1 MPAQT
6 KKSNDKKVNTSPTRK
21 LKEDILS
28 EPVLEGKK
36 ERVEKT
42 RDMEQN
48 ATSRCMETTILE
60 SMPTPVV
67 AIDPKFNVIHMNRA
81 AGMLLGQE
89 PEECIGTKC
98 YELLDTGHCNT
109 RNCML
114 KKALKDGEAFS
125 GDTVANFPEG
135 ELPIR
140 YTIAPL
146 VDEHEEVSGVVT
158 YIQDISPEISIRDNV
173 EALVEAAVNGE
184 LDQRAHTDGFTGNYS
199 RILMAVNKLID
210 AFVAPI
216 NVTAEYVRRISQGD
230 VPEKIN
236 DEYKGEF
243 NEIKIAINELIDA
256 FNLIDD
262 TARSMSENDLSITIQ
277 PRSEKDQLMRSLAKM
292 LSNMNEML
300 YQINTGVDEVAA
312 AAGQVADSSQSL
324 SQGATQQA
332 SALEEITSSM
342 SQIASQVKENAEN
355 AAQANQLAAEARNSA
370 EHGNERM
377 EEMVRSMKEINE
389 ASQNIANINKVIDE
403 IAFQTNLLAL
413 NAAVEAARA
422 GKHGKGF
429 AVVAEEV
436 RNLAARSA
444 KAAKET
450 AEMIESS
457 MKKVEGGMDIAVK
470 TADALTEIMGGITKV
485 TDLIA
490 EISAAS
496 NEQTQAI
503 EQVSE
508 GLSQIDQ
515 VTQQNA
521 ANAQETASASEE
533 LSGQAAELREMVAA
547 FKLAEME
554 KSPGLDISSLTP
566 EMIAMLREILD
577 NHNSGSS
584 PCSRPKPG
592 NGNGSSKDSG
602 WDQMSGSNLEGGAQE
617 PSIILDSTEFGK
629 Y

>member
-1 MPAQT
+1 MTTENRKART
-6 KKSNDKKVNTSPTRK
+6 KKATNKTTNKI
-21 LKEDILS
+21 KEEILS
-28 EPVLEGKK
+28 EPLLEGETDIPESTFSKNTNVVDHCI
-36 ERVEKT
+36 ERP
-42 RDMEQN
+42 
-48 ATSRCMETTILE
+48 ILQ
-60 SMPTPVV
+60 SIPTPVV
-67 AIDPKFNVIHMNRA
+67 AIDEKYNVMFVNPA
-81 AGMLLGQE
+81 ASQVIGIDAE
-89 PEECIGTKC
+89 DCIGKKC
-98 YELLDTGHCNT
+98 YRLLNTEHCNT

-114 KKALKDGEAFS
+114 RKAIRQEKSFVS
-125 GDTVANFPEG
+125 DTVANLPDG

-140 YTIAPL
+140 YTVAPL
-146 VDEHEEVSGVVT
+146 RNEEGKIFGAIDF
-158 YIQDISPEISIRDNV
+158 IQDISEEFSIMEAV
-173 EALVEAAVNGE
+173 ETLVEAVVNGE
-184 LDQRAHTDGFTGNYS
+184 LDQRADTDEFDGSYK
-199 RILMAVNKLID
+199 RILKAVNRLID
-210 AFVAPI
+210 AFVVPI
-216 NVTAEYVRRISQGD
+216 NVTAEYISRISEGD
-230 VPEKIN
+230 IPEKIR
-236 DEYKGEF
+236 DEYRGEF
-243 NEIKIAINELIDA
+243 NEIKVAINQLIDA
-256 FNLIDD
+256 LNVIGE
-262 TARSMSENDLSITIQ
+262 TAQKMAENDLSVTIQ
-277 PRSEKDQLMRSLAKM
+277 PRSDKDQLMKALAMM
-292 LSNMNEML
+292 LSNMNKTL
-300 YQINTGVDEVAA
+300 YQINTGVDQVAS

-324 SQGATQQA
+324 SQGATEQA

-355 AAQANQLAAEARNSA
+355 AAQANQLATEARNSA

-377 EEMVRSMKEINE
+377 QEMVKSMKEINE
-389 ASQNIANINKVIDE
+389 SSQNIANINKVIDE

-450 AEMIESS
+450 ADMIESS
-457 MKKVEGGMDIAVK
+457 IKKVEGGMDIATK
-470 TADALTEIMGGITKV
+470 SAEALTEIMNGVTKV

-521 ANAQETASASEE
+521 ANAEETASASEE
-533 LSGQAAELREMVAA
+533 LSGQAAELREMVNS
-547 FKLAEME
+547 FKLAEVE
-554 KSPGLDISSLTP
+554 KTRDFNISSLSP
-566 EMIAMLREILD
+566 EMIAMLKEMLSTQS
-577 NHNSGSS
+577 NTPVHTQA
-584 PCSRPKPG
+584 KAEKG
-592 NGNGSSKDSG
+592 NGDAR
-602 WDQMSGSNLEGGAQE
+602 GADWNQLANVDINDTDQE